1 MKLTETQSVFAGTL
15 AVAFGAA
22 MFASVATAGNLTQ
35 ERLNN
40 SEAEPENWLHH
51 HGNYETHRYSGLSE
65 INAGN
70 VHELKVA
77 WTYAMGDTHGGG
89 QDPVKFT
96 VSGLEGTPL
105 AEDG

>member
-1 MKLTETQSVFAGTL
+1 MKLTETKSVFAGTL

-22 MFASVATAGNLTQ
+22 MFASVATAGNITQ

-89 QDPVKFT
+89 
-96 VSGLEGTPL
+96 
-105 AEDG
+105 